1 MAEGCILRLTLVNLF
16 PYKNAA
22 IFNNNDSNYC
32 ETMNAFLMVG
42 MINKDDVWSNQ
53 ILPGAKFKVK
63 QAKFLDFLQDYGRL
77 LHF

>member
-1 MAEGCILRLTLVNLF
+1 MVNLF

-22 IFNNNDSNYC
+22 IFNNNDYNYC

-77 LHF
+77 

>member
-1 MAEGCILRLTLVNLF
+1 
-16 PYKNAA
+16 
-22 IFNNNDSNYC
+22 
-32 ETMNAFLMVG
+32 MNAFLMVG
-42 MINKDDVWSNQ
+42 MINEDDVWSNQ